1 MAKTDIPMRPK
12 DKRRYDLTDREKDCI
27 VWHVLSGCKKEDA
40 YLIFVRPDLA
50 ISKQNLKMAT
60 SQFFASADVRNFM
73 MSYKYTLNGTGDAN
87 SEDLTNED
95 REKRAGEAVQKFT
108 DKIVERMSGD
118 FESVDEM
125 DAVAK
130 LADRVGV
137 LDDKEKIEEK
147 PRRYLPETC
156 YQGCRYRLFVENAI
170 KDGSV
175 IDECRYC
182 KALTY
187 ATDNGYKDDPT
198 KRLSIPKDVFVEDP

>member
-1 MAKTDIPMRPK
+1 MAKTDIPLRPK
-12 DKRRYDLTDREKDCI
+12 DRRRYDLTDREKDCI

-40 YLIFVRPDLA
+40 YLIFVRPDLS
-50 ISKQNLKMAT
+50 ISRQNLKIAT
-60 SQFFASADVRNFM
+60 TQFFASADVRNFM

-87 SEDLTNED
+87 PDDISNDD

-156 YQGCRYRLFVENAI
+156 SACSYRAFIERNIEQGNIENECDRCRTRKFAEEHGWKY
-170 KDGSV
+170 D
-175 IDECRYC
+175 
-182 KALTY
+182 
-187 ATDNGYKDDPT
+187 ATKN
-198 KRLSIPKDVFVEDP
+198 IE